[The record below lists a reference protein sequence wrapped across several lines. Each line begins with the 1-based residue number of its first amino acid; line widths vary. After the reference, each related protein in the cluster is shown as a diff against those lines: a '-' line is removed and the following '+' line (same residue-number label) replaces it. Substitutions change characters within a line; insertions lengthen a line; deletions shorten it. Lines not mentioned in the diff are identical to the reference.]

1 MFKKAIFTVI
11 LTFSPL
17 FSFAKMPQ
25 PLMDTYKKLIQSDN
39 WRMVQL
45 NTDKIYLINKNN
57 HNGCEKLLDSETPS
71 YAWDVDIRKYINP
84 VPGANIDIPDDVV
97 NKLKFIILTKTPENK
112 TLPPENFIK
121 QQVKNNNLY
130 CEALNFS
137 FI

>member
-11 LTFSPL
+11 LTILPL

-71 YAWDVDIRKYINP
+71 YAWDVDIRKYVNP
-84 VPGANIDIPDDVV
+84 VPGANIDIPVDVV
-97 NKLKFIILTKTPENK
+97 NKLKFIILTKTPETEISIPK
-112 TLPPENFIK
+112 NFIK
-121 QQVKNNNLY
+121 EQIKNNNLY
-130 CEALNFS
+130 CEALTFS